1 MDTNNA
7 LGTDQD
13 DQLSNASGILKWEM
27 ATQTD
32 YVKILNPYEQE
43 PLPQKKQSPP
53 TVHDLVED
61 LHAK

>member
-1 MDTNNA
+1 MGPNNA

-13 DQLSNASGILKWEM
+13 DQLSNASTILKWEM

-32 YVKILNPYEQE
+32 YVKILNPFEQE
-43 PLPQKKQSPP
+43 HQKKQSPP